1 MVSSP
6 TAKRSSA
13 SGEKTAC
20 SSRSGSGR
28 SAAAQSSLS
37 RPASTALLSQSV
49 ATSDAKELRGRI
61 NGALD
66 LGRSVRRR
74 HEHGLELGR
83 GEVDAALEEVAEELP
98 VALGVGAL
106 GGGEVADRPLLHEDG
121 EHRADALHGDAGNRQ
136 ARLEGGGGLL

>member
-1 MVSSP
+1 ELFSSP

-28 SAAAQSSLS
+28 SAAAQRSLS
-37 RPASTALLSQSV
+37 RPASTAIVSQSV
-49 ATSDAKELRGRI
+49 GTSDAKELPGRI

-66 LGRSVRRR
+66 LGPSVRRR

-83 GEVDAALEEVAEELP
+83 GEVDAALEEGTGELP

-106 GGGEVADRPLLHEDG
+106 GGGKVPDRPVLHEDG
-121 EHRADALHGDAGNRQ
+121 EHPADALH
-136 ARLEGGGGLL
+136 